1 MSRAYDISDFAAF
14 LRKYGD
20 SGRDSESR
28 TEEPSRDA
36 SQRTRPDRGRNQ
48 ESTLS
53 RNGYD
58 RSRTIYRC
66 RNRGYSLRGSE
77 VQTLT
82 DLGKFRMVPADD
94 LAQFA
99 YRGDRTQM
107 ESDIRSL
114 SRQGLI
120 EQRSIEGHSSYST
133 KVLTLTKDG
142 HRLLEREQLVSNR
155 QTIYHGMVKPKE
167 ARHDADL
174 YRLYHKVA
182 REIADVGGKVRRV
195 VLDYELKQELYRK
208 LSRVDPNKDLA
219 YERIRVANE
228 YDLKVVNDKI
238 PVPDL
243 RIEYEDEFLKFIQAK
258 PGKRSIAFARKVT
271 EKKHATS
278 KEYLRNGRVYHLFS
292 RNLYEAIGRDNVR
305 FRRKHSTE
313 YIRARLIAFDFILK
327 NHDYTYLESEEQKLR
342 YFCDQL
348 GIDKKIL
355 PARRYSGAIKDNFTD
370 RYFVD
375 KFPMFYNPKA
385 SPPPVVTFSF
395 IDPGFESLDSF
406 KTHVD
411 AYLTLF
417 MKLP

>member
-1 MSRAYDISDFAAF
+1 MSRYYDISDFAAF

-20 SGRDSESR
+20 SGRDSAGR

-36 SQRTRPDRGRNQ
+36 TQRSRPDRGRKQ

-58 RSRTIYRC
+58 RSRTIYRS
-66 RNRGYSLRGSE
+66 RNREYSLGESE

-94 LAQFA
+94 LARFA
-99 YRGDRTQM
+99 YRGDRSLM
-107 ESDIRSL
+107 ESDLYSL

-142 HRLLEREQLVSNR
+142 HRLLERAQLVSNR
-155 QTIYHGMVKPKE
+155 QAIYHGLAKPKE

-219 YERIRVANE
+219 YERIRVATE

-238 PVPDL
+238 PVP
-243 RIEYEDEFLKFIQAK
+243 
-258 PGKRSIAFARKVT
+258 RSA
-271 EKKHATS
+271 H
-278 KEYLRNGRVYHLFS
+278 RV
-292 RNLYEAIGRDNVR
+292 
-305 FRRKHSTE
+305 
-313 YIRARLIAFDFILK
+313 
-327 NHDYTYLESEEQKLR
+327 
-342 YFCDQL
+342 
-348 GIDKKIL
+348 
-355 PARRYSGAIKDNFTD
+355 
-370 RYFVD
+370 
-375 KFPMFYNPKA
+375 
-385 SPPPVVTFSF
+385 
-395 IDPGFESLDSF
+395 
-406 KTHVD
+406 
-411 AYLTLF
+411 
-417 MKLP
+417 